1 MENNIK
7 VEVKRMTEKEINEI
21 LNYNFGE
28 FLKEKVDDR
37 DINLK
42 KLSEIT
48 HIDYTIISKIT
59 ASKPRKTTF
68 QEFIVIMDA
77 LDEDINDFIDY
88 VLQRPDI
95 EKQKRYLVN
104 HMSINEMVVLK
115 HLYTF
120 PDRVRNSVMAA
131 IGNLIDSFMR

>member
-1 MENNIK
+1 
-7 VEVKRMTEKEINEI
+7 MTEKEMNEI

-28 FLKEKVDDR
+28 FLKEKVDDK
-37 DINLK
+37 DISLR

-88 VLQRPDI
+88 VLKRPDI
-95 EKQKRYLVN
+95 NKQKRYLVN
-104 HMSINEMVVLK
+104 HMTINEMVVLR
-115 HLYTF
+115 HLYAF
-120 PDRVRNSVMAA
+120 PDKVRRSVMAA
-131 IGNLIDSFMR
+131 IGNLIDCFMR